1 MKKRKKKKKGD
12 WNQTRGQ
19 HKHDA
24 WIWKKNA
31 WLYKPVTS
39 PPVYPK
45 KSIPK
50 SINKHNEITIHK
62 SECTKKFE
70 LKKKEKKEECWN
82 RIKTEKKNEEE
93 KGKIE

>member
-1 MKKRKKKKKGD
+1 MVRDFSPILVEVKFKLIDEKKKKKEEGRLES
-12 WNQTRGQ
+12 NQRAAQ
-19 HKHDA
+19 A
-24 WIWKKNA
+24 RCLNLEKNA

-70 LKKKEKKEECWN
+70 LKKKEKKEEC
-82 RIKTEKKNEEE
+82 
-93 KGKIE
+93 

>member
-1 MKKRKKKKKGD
+1 MKKRKKKEGRLESHQRAAQARCL
-12 WNQTRGQ
+12 NLE
-19 HKHDA
+19 
-24 WIWKKNA
+24 KNA

-70 LKKKEKKEECWN
+70 LKKKKK
-82 RIKTEKKNEEE
+82 RKKSVE
-93 KGKIE
+93 IE